1 MFAITFYKHSWL
13 FVASWSKYFFDLNL
27 CLFMCSFPHLW
38 ARHPVQLLQWT
49 MHQCGVALRC
59 RWKHKLTLTLAS
71 GNFIVPSEK
80 LICSLFTQ
88 RKKNKQTQHTS
99 ALCNS
104 NNLYGLVLLT
114 RIICTLQLTPTSV
127 HNNNLSLNFCACVQ
141 MTTVEMAAMKWAA
154 SSLAPIP
161 TSSALMAAVSPT
173 TGPATATTTVVTS
186 ATRP

>member
-13 FVASWSKYFFDLNL
+13 FVASWSKYFFNLNL

-49 MHQCGVALRC
+49 MHQCGVALRF
-59 RWKHKLTLTLAS
+59 RWKHKLALTLAS
-71 GNFIVPSEK
+71 GDFIVPSGK
-80 LICSLFTQ
+80 LVFHQ
-88 RKKNKQTQHTS
+88 KS
-99 ALCNS
+99 ALCNGNS
-104 NNLYGLVLLT
+104 PHGYNQDY
-114 RIICTLQLTPTSV
+114 IYLTPTSV

-141 MTTVEMAAMKWAA
+141 MTTVETAAMKWAA

-161 TSSALMAAVSPT
+161 TSSAPMVAVSPT
-173 TGPATATTTVVTS
+173 TGPVTATTTAVTS